1 VNARTDSAGAQ
12 PLPPEPPARDERPL
26 SVGDIVLRVAIVVLA
41 MSTAYIHSTL
51 GDSLFTLNAIG
62 YVVGAAAM
70 VAPIAIARRER
81 WLIRIGL
88 AGFAATTI
96 TAWAVQGPHY
106 TTAYVAKAIEV
117 ALIALLALDFA
128 RRTGNPIDRIRQE
141 LRSLFAHPR
150 GPAAGRA

>member
-1 VNARTDSAGAQ
+1 MNPRTDSAGA
-12 PLPPEPPARDERPL
+12 PRRNPRDERPL
-26 SVGDIVLRVAIVVLA
+26 SNGDVVLRGAIVALC

-51 GDSLFTLNAIG
+51 GTPLFTVNAIG
-62 YVVGAAAM
+62 FAVGAAAM
-70 VAPIAIARRER
+70 VTPIAIVRRER

-96 TAWAVQGPHY
+96 AAWAVQGPHY
-106 TTAYVAKAIEV
+106 TTAYVAKAIEL

-128 RRTGNPIDRIRQE
+128 RRDGNPIDRIRQE

-150 GPAAGRA
+150 GPASGRA